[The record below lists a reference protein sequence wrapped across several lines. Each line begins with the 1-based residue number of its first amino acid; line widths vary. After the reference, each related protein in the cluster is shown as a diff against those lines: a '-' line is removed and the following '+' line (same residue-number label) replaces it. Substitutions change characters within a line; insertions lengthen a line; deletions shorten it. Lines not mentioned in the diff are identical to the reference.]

1 MQESF
6 TSARRCLLVVAF
18 VLGGCGYL
26 PRAPVERIM
35 QEGNCADVS
44 GIERLAITISDHGT
58 KVAFQWSGSRFAG
71 MVQTSSETLAR
82 DASHGVNE
90 PGEWEKRFPQVSAT
104 AAVPGSY
111 LGFPAALNA
120 QAGVLAATVYETQY
134 PRADAGNRAAA
145 VVDQKTGSTVLLAAP
160 RRVGGIAVSPQG
172 DYVAVVE
179 IAPASTMRNWRDI
192 FVWQKSTE
200 GARYDIH
207 ATVYG
212 TGGLVACTREITAGV
227 PSPIV
232 NVAWR

>member
-1 MQESF
+1 
-6 TSARRCLLVVAF
+6 
-18 VLGGCGYL
+18 
-26 PRAPVERIM
+26 
-35 QEGNCADVS
+35 
-44 GIERLAITISDHGT
+44 
-58 KVAFQWSGSRFAG
+58 
-71 MVQTSSETLAR
+71 
-82 DASHGVNE
+82 
-90 PGEWEKRFPQVSAT
+90 
-104 AAVPGSY
+104 
-111 LGFPAALNA
+111 
-120 QAGVLAATVYETQY
+120 
-134 PRADAGNRAAA
+134 
-145 VVDQKTGSTVLLAAP
+145 
-160 RRVGGIAVSPQG
+160 VGGIAVSPQG